1 METAV
6 LENWRLCSLAPHT
19 TGEVRELHGFPWLQQ
34 EDLPH
39 LPQLQPGPLLTVCIH
54 KRNAITLLVKKH

>member
-6 LENWRLCSLAPHT
+6 LENWRSCSLAPCT
-19 TGEVRELHGFPWLQQ
+19 TGQVREPHGLPWLQQ

-39 LPQLQPGPLLTVCIH
+39 LPQLQPGPLLMVCIH
-54 KRNAITLLVKKH
+54 KRNAITLSVKKH